1 MAPVRNARVVFAEA
15 PDDSAYPEPGKTI
28 VYDSTPTIDL
38 ENVSLNGG
46 FLLKT
51 LVLSVDPYMRGRMR
65 PGPTGHTDGRPTGYT
80 VGQPIYGYGIS
91 VVIRSENPEVKP
103 GDHLEGTIL
112 FQEYNIK
119 QSTKGPVPAANL
131 NILENKE
138 NLPWSVYIGLGG
150 MPGKT
155 AYYGWKE
162 FSHAK
167 KGEVVFVSTGAGPVG
182 SLVIQLAKRD
192 GLKVIACAGSEE
204 KVQFMKDVGA
214 DVAFN
219 YKTTKP
225 SEILAKEGPVDIY
238 WDHVGGEM
246 LDAALINSN
255 RKARIIICGQ
265 ISSYNTGGATPVRYL
280 GQTIYKSITISGLY
294 VSDHD
299 HKYREE
305 FYQTIPPLIAKG
317 EIKYTEEAENGLE
330 TVGEAIYKQQKGLNK
345 GKVVIKVADD

>member
-1 MAPVRNARVVFAEA
+1 MAPVRNARVLFAEI
-15 PDDSAYPEPGKTI
+15 PDDNAYPEPGKTT
-28 VYDSTPTIDL
+28 VYDTTQTIDL
-38 ENVSLNGG
+38 DSVPLNGG

-51 LVLSVDPYMRGRMR
+51 LVVSVDPYMRGRMR
-65 PGPTGHTDGRPTGYT
+65 GAPGGFV
-80 VGQPIYGYGIS
+80 VGQPLTGFGVS
-91 VVIRSENPEVKP
+91 VVIRSENSEVKP
-103 GDHLEGTIL
+103 GDHVEGTIQY
-112 FQEYNIK
+112 QEYNIRD
-119 QSTKGPVPAANL
+119 SLKGPVPGATL
-131 NILENKE
+131 NKIENKE

-162 FSHAK
+162 FAHAK

-204 KVQFMKDVGA
+204 KVQFMKDLGA

-225 SEILAKEGPVDIY
+225 SEVLAKEGPIDIY

-246 LDAALINSN
+246 LDAALINSA
-255 RKARIIICGQ
+255 KFGRIIICGM
-265 ISSYNTGGATPVRYL
+265 ISGYNSGNSTPVRAL
-280 GQTIYKSITISGLY
+280 AQTIYKSLTIYGLF
-294 VSDHD
+294 VFEHD

-305 FYQTIPPLIAKG
+305 FYKTIPPLIAKG
-317 EIKYTEEAENGLE
+317 EIKYTEEIEHGLE
-330 TVGEAIYKQQKGLNK
+330 KVGEAILKQQKGLNK
-345 GKVVIKVADD
+345 AKVVVKVADE

>member
-1 MAPVRNARVVFAEA
+1 MTPVRNARVVFAEV

-38 ENVSLNGG
+38 ENVPLNGG

-65 PGPTGHTDGRPTGYT
+65 PGPTGYT
-80 VGQPIYGYGIS
+80 VGQPIHGFGVG
-91 VVIRSENPEVKP
+91 VVIRSENPEVKL
-103 GDHLEGTIL
+103 GDHFEGVL
-112 FQEYNIK
+112 AFQEYNIK
-119 QSTKGPVPAANL
+119 ESVKGPGPRENL
-131 NILENKE
+131 NLLESKE

-204 KVQFMKDVGA
+204 KVQFMKDLGA

-225 SEILAKEGPVDIY
+225 NEVLAKEGAVDIY

-265 ISSYNTGGATPVRYL
+265 MSGYNTGAATPVRCL

-294 VSDHD
+294 VFEHD

-317 EIKYTEEAENGLE
+317 EIKYTEEVENGLE
-330 TVGEAIYKQQKGLNK
+330 IVGEAIYKQQKGLNK

>member
-1 MAPVRNARVVFAEA
+1 MAPVQNARVVFAEV
-15 PDDSAYPEPGKTI
+15 PDDNAYPEPGKTI

-38 ENVSLNGG
+38 ENVPLNGG
-46 FLLKT
+46 VLLKT

-65 PGPTGHTDGRPTGYT
+65 PGPAEYI
-80 VGQPIYGYGIS
+80 VGEPIRGFGVGI
-91 VVIRSENPEVKP
+91 VIRSEDPEVKP
-103 GDHLEGTIL
+103 GDHFEGVL
-112 FQEYNIK
+112 AFQEYNIK
-119 QSTKGPVPAANL
+119 ESAKGPGPRDNL
-131 NILENKE
+131 NPLENKE
-138 NLPWSVYIGLGG
+138 NLPLSVYIGLGG

-155 AYYGWKE
+155 AYYGWRE

-204 KVQFMKDVGA
+204 KM
-214 DVAFN
+214 
-219 YKTTKP
+219 TKP
-225 SEILAKEGPVDIY
+225 SEVLAKEGPVDIY

-255 RKARIIICGQ
+255 PKARIIICGQ
-265 ISSYNTGGATPVRYL
+265 ISGYNTGGATPVRYL
-280 GQTIYKSITISGLY
+280 GQVIYKSITINGLY
-294 VSDHD
+294 VFEHD

-305 FYQTIPPLIAKG
+305 FYQTIPALIAKG
-317 EIKYTEEAENGLE
+317 EIKYTEEIENGLE

-345 GKVVIKVADD
+345 AKVVIKVADE